1 MRDLLRLQMR
11 YELLLML
18 MFLTLLGL
26 LQLDF

>member
-1 MRDLLRLQMR
+1 MRDLLRLQMK

-18 MFLTLLGL
+18 MCLILLGL

>member
-1 MRDLLRLQMR
+1 MRDLLRLQMK

-18 MFLTLLGL
+18 MCLILLGI

>member
-1 MRDLLRLQMR
+1 MRDLLRLQTK